1 MAISLNNSEL
11 SGQMLIGV
19 GFIFV
24 NLQQRNILL
33 NSHSLWPVVS
43 IVVGVVAQLPSH
55 VQLFAPYGLR
65 HARPPCPSPSP
76 WVCPSS
82 FPLCQWC
89 PLAISSSDAL
99 FSFCPQSFPAS
110 GTFPMSWLF
119 TSGDQNTSASASVL
133 PMSIQGWFPLRLTGL
148 IFTLSKGLS
157 GVSSSTTVQR
167 HQFSGALP
175 SLWSSSHNR
184 TWPLGRPLPW
194 LYINIYRWSNVF
206 AFQHSV

>member
-1 MAISLNNSEL
+1 MVERPKDHFSKTDIQMNNKPEKMLNIVHCCGCCSVT
-11 SGQMLIGV
+11 Q
-19 GFIFV
+19 
-24 NLQQRNILL
+24 
-33 NSHSLWPVVS
+33 LWPHEL
-43 IVVGVVAQLPSH
+43 Q
-55 VQLFAPYGLR
+55 
-65 HARPPCPSPSP
+65 HAKSPCPSPSP
-76 WVCPSS
+76 RVCPNSCS
-82 FPLCQWC
+82 LYSWC
-89 PLAISSSDAL
+89 GLAISSSDAL